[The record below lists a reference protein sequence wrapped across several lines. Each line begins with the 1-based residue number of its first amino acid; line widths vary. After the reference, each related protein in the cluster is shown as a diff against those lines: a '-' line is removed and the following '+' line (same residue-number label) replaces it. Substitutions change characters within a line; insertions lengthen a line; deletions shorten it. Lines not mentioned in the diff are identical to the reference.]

1 MDTSKITVLL
11 ITKDKSTVKALE
23 INSKYVVNF
32 KKYLIRA
39 GITIASAVIIFLSIL
54 GYSLKL
60 NSDNSSLRSQVS
72 EFNSKTE
79 LADSLKLKQKLSTID
94 NNLSMIDGYL
104 KSRGI
109 IAEQNNIGGEI
120 HPREVSNTEM
130 LISLEEQSVVFSN
143 LIRNIPIGVPFDGP
157 VSSLYGYRRNP
168 FGGLSGEFHPGIDFK
183 GQYGAPIY
191 ATSDGIVDRCDWYGG
206 YGNAVVLNHG
216 FGYQTLYGHM
226 SKVNVMQGQ
235 EIKAGDLIGF
245 IGSTGRST
253 GPHVHY
259 EIRKDGIDIDPGPY
273 LEIN

>member
-1 MDTSKITVLL
+1 MDTSTITVLL
-11 ITKDKSTVKALE
+11 ISKDKSTVKALE
-23 INSKYVVNF
+23 INSKFVINF

-39 GITIASAVIIFLSIL
+39 GIAIAAAVVIFLSIL

-60 NSDNSSLRSQVS
+60 NSDNNSLRGQVS
-72 EFNSKTE
+72 EFNSKIE
-79 LADSLKLKQKLSTID
+79 LADSLKLKQKLNTID

-109 IAEQNNIGGEI
+109 IEQQNIGGEV
-120 HPREVSNTEM
+120 HQREVSNTVR
-130 LISLEEQSVVFSN
+130 LSSLEEQSVVFSN
-143 LIRNIPIGVPFDGP
+143 LIRNIPIGVPNAGP
-157 VSSLYGYRRNP
+157 VSSAYGYRRNP

-183 GQYGAPIY
+183 GEYGDPIY
-191 ATSDGIVDRCDWYGG
+191 ATADGIVTRCDWYGG
-206 YGNAVVLNHG
+206 YGNAVVLNHS
-216 FGYQTLYGHM
+216 FGYQSLYGHM
-226 SKVNVMQGQ
+226 SKVNVMDGE